1 MIEQLVSAISES
13 ALREAAL
20 WALFYIPGLPP
31 ILQSLHII
39 SIALL
44 FASIGMTNLR
54 FLKLALPSH
63 SPSEMIIRLA
73 PLMWA
78 SLTALFATGS
88 IFVIAR
94 PARYFYNPV
103 AGVKLLTLTLAS
115 ILTVLLIKYAK
126 KQTDYWDSSELRVRT
141 AQFISLLSIIL
152 WVITIL
158 AGRWIAYL
166 DYLI

>member
-1 MIEQLVSAISES
+1 MIEHLVSAISKR

-20 WALFYIPGLPP
+20 WVLFNIPGVPP
-31 ILQSLHII
+31 ILQSFHII

-63 SPSEMIIRLA
+63 SPPEMIIRLA
-73 PLMWA
+73 RWTWA

-115 ILTVLLIKYAK
+115 NLTVLLVKYAK
-126 KQTDYWDSSELRVRT
+126 KQTDYWENSELRV
-141 AQFISLLSIIL
+141 
-152 WVITIL
+152 
-158 AGRWIAYL
+158 
-166 DYLI
+166 

>member
-1 MIEQLVSAISES
+1 
-13 ALREAAL
+13 
-20 WALFYIPGLPP
+20 
-31 ILQSLHII
+31 
-39 SIALL
+39 
-44 FASIGMTNLR
+44 MTNLR

-73 PLMWA
+73 PWTWA

-115 ILTVLLIKYAK
+115 ILTLILVKYAK
-126 KQTDYWDSSELRVRT
+126 KQTDYWESSELRVRT
-141 AQFISLLSIIL
+141 AQFISLLAIAL

>member
-1 MIEQLVSAISES
+1 MIERLVSAISES
-13 ALREAAL
+13 ALPEAAE
-20 WALFYIPGLPP
+20 WALFNIPGL
-31 ILQSLHII
+31 
-39 SIALL
+39 
-44 FASIGMTNLR
+44 
-54 FLKLALPSH
+54 
-63 SPSEMIIRLA
+63 A
-73 PLMWA
+73 PWTWA
-78 SLTALFATGS
+78 SLSALFATGS

-115 ILTVLLIKYAK
+115 ILTFLLVKYAK
-126 KQTDYWDSSELRVRT
+126 KQTDYWESSELRVRT
-141 AQFISLLSIIL
+141 AQFISLLSIAL